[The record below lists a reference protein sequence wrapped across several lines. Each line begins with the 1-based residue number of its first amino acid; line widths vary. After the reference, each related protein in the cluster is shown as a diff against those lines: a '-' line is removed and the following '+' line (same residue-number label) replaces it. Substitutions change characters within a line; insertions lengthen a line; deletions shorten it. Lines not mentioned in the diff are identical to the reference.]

1 MNRYQ
6 LAEKCKLCTKIET
19 KERSIRKEQERI
31 RRWKKEH
38 NRGASIA
45 KAEQDIY
52 DIEADIARLIYERDM
67 KRGNTNAW

>member
-6 LAEKCKLCTKIET
+6 LPEKCKLCTKIDT

-31 RRWKKEH
+31 RRWRKEH

-52 DIEADIARLIYERDM
+52 DIEIEIQRLSYERDL
-67 KRGNTNAW
+67 KRSGTQW